1 VSVDELP
8 GTAEVD
14 GPALVVRTEAL
25 TRFVIGAER
34 ILPAPRIARA
44 RALAKRAGD
53 RLQLSGEHTVVAL
66 AGATGSGKS
75 SLFNALARMDLSTVG
90 VRRPTTAHAFA
101 CVWGPLGAAPLLDW
115 LEVAAERRFTR
126 ESALDAEDEA
136 DLRGLVLLDL
146 PDFDSL
152 AAAHRVE
159 VDRLLRLVDL
169 VVWVTDPQKYADQVI
184 HDQYLRAF
192 RRHGDVTVVVLNQAD
207 RLGTADAQRCVA
219 DLAGLLASDGL
230 PEVPVFGV
238 SATAAE
244 PGCDELRAALK
255 GAVAARR
262 AGLRRLAADLDEIA
276 TELADLTDGPVGP
289 ESINRDQVALL
300 ADALAAAAG
309 VPAVAGAAGEAYR
322 QRARWALRR
331 IWGAPRR
338 DPLAEVL
345 AADPGAGQEPA
356 RRSAARAFVEPM
368 AERLPAPWA
377 AALTDAVKTGLAELP
392 GPLGKAVTD
401 TGAATTTPPG
411 WPLLGTL
418 RWLAGLGALAGLGWL
433 AVALG
438 QGAAIT
444 GPVLLLVGG
453 LAGWLL
459 GTAVARP
466 LLAAGT
472 RAARGRVERRL
483 RGAVLE
489 LTREHLVAPVREV
502 LTRYA
507 QVREALRA
515 IGS

>member
-8 GTAEVD
+8 ETAEVD

-34 ILPAPRIARA
+34 VLPAARIARA

-75 SLFNALARMDLSTVG
+75 SLFNALARMELSTVG

-101 CVWGPLGAAPLLDW
+101 CVWGPFGAAPLLDW
-115 LEVAAERRFTR
+115 LEVAPERRFSR
-126 ESALDAEDEA
+126 ESVLDAEDEA

-152 AAAHRVE
+152 AAEHRVE

-207 RLGTADAQRCVA
+207 RLGPADTKRCVA

-230 PEVPVFGV
+230 PEVPVFAV
-238 SATAAE
+238 SATSAD
-244 PGCDELRAALK
+244 PGSEELRAALK
-255 GAVAARR
+255 SAVTARR
-262 AGLRRLAADLDEIA
+262 AGLRRLAADLDEISA
-276 TELADLTDGPVGP
+276 ELADLVDGPVGP
-289 ESINRDQVALL
+289 ESIDRDQVALL

-309 VPAVAGAAGEAYR
+309 VPAVVGAAGEAYR

-338 DPLAEVL
+338 DPVAEVL
-345 AADPGAGQEPA
+345 AAEPGAGQEPA
-356 RRSAARAFVEPM
+356 RRSAARAFAEPL
-368 AERLPAPWA
+368 ADRLPAPWA
-377 AALTDAVKTGLAELP
+377 TALTDAVKAGLAELP
-392 GPLGKAVTD
+392 DQLGSTVAGTEAVTS
-401 TGAATTTPPG
+401 TPWG
-411 WPLLGTL
+411 WPLLGAL
-418 RWLAGLGALAGLGWL
+418 RWLAGLGALAGAGWL
-433 AVALG
+433 AVAL
-438 QGAAIT
+438 ARNT
-444 GPVLLLVGG
+444 GLLVPVLLVAGG
-453 LAGWLL
+453 LAVWLL
-459 GTAVARP
+459 VTLLSRP
-466 LLAAGT
+466 LMAAGI
-472 RAARGRVERRL
+472 RAARGRADRRL
-483 RGAVLE
+483 RAGVLA
-489 LTREHLVAPVREV
+489 LTREHLVAPVRVV

-515 IGS
+515 IGH